1 MSETKE
7 RAEPRDEAEGPE
19 AAARPKKK
27 RKKKA
32 KATREGVP
40 SFASRFPRDE
50 GLDALLAAFD
60 RGDYARVRE
69 DGARLVKS
77 TEDPAV
83 RRAAE
88 ELLRRIEPDPLAKYM
103 LFAACLLLVFFTIW
117 YFSHRLAPTVP

>member
-1 MSETKE
+1 MSETNE
-7 RAEPRDEAEGPE
+7 GGSDNSEAEEPSE
-19 AAARPKKK
+19 AARPKKK

-32 KATREGVP
+32 KAPREGVP
-40 SFASRFPRDE
+40 SFAQRFPQDE
-50 GLDALLAAFD
+50 ALDALLAAFD

-69 DGARLVKS
+69 DGARLAKT

-103 LFAACLLLVFFTIW
+103 LFAACLLLAFFTVW
-117 YFSHRLAPTVP
+117 YFSHRLAPVP

>member
-7 RAEPRDEAEGPE
+7 GAEQTGEAEAPSE
-19 AAARPKKK
+19 DTRPRKK

-32 KATREGVP
+32 KAPREGVP
-40 SFASRFPRDE
+40 SFAARFPRDE
-50 GLDALLAAFD
+50 ALDALLAAFE
-60 RGDYARVRE
+60 RGDYGRVRE

-103 LFAACLLLVFFTIW
+103 LLAACVLLAFFTVW
-117 YFSHRLAPTVP
+117 YFSHRLTPAP